1 MMKQLISNFPKN
13 IEEAITIAEN
23 SKIRIPKTNITQVV
37 ICGMGGSGIGGKIVS
52 QWMFDHAPVS
62 VQIIQDYQMPA
73 YVGPNTLV
81 IGSSYS
87 GSTEETIEA
96 IYEAKVKGA
105 HIIGI
110 CSGGLLQAFC
120 KENDYDCVI
129 VPGGNPP
136 RTALAFSIVQ
146 LTNIFIQ
153 FNFLPANFLRDLK
166 SAKEL
171 IEKEIA
177 TVQSE
182 AMVLAKFIK
191 GKVPAIYSSSF
202 YEGIAIR
209 ARQQFNENGKLLCWH
224 HALPEMNHNELVGW
238 GGGDQRF
245 VVVLLQTH
253 DFLPRNK
260 KRLEITLAT
269 IHKKAEILEVNA
281 LGTNVVEKS
290 IYLIH
295 LVDWASF
302 YLSELNDVD
311 PMDIKIIDYL
321 KDELSK
327 F

>member
-13 IEEAITIAEN
+13 IDEALKIAEN
-23 SKIRIPKTNITQVV
+23 SKIRIPKESIHQVV

-52 QWMFDHAPVS
+52 QWMFEHAPVS
-62 VQIIQDYQMPA
+62 VQIIQDYQIPA

-87 GSTEETIEA
+87 GSTEETLEA
-96 IYEAKVKGA
+96 IYEAKEKGA

-110 CSGGLLQAFC
+110 CSGGLLAEFC
-120 KENDYDCVI
+120 AKHDFDCII

-153 FNFLPANFLRDLK
+153 YSFLPASFLTDLAN
-166 SAKEL
+166 AKLL
-171 IEKEIA
+171 IEKELGEIQKEALKLA
-177 TVQSE
+177 T
-182 AMVLAKFIK
+182 FIK
-191 GKVPAIYSSSF
+191 GKVPAIYASSH
-202 YEGIAIR
+202 YEGVAVR

-224 HALPEMNHNELVGW
+224 HTLPEMNHNELVGW

-245 VVVLLQTH
+245 AVVLLQTN
-253 DFLPRNK
+253 DFLPRNI

-269 IHKKAEILEVNA
+269 IQKKADILEVKAKGN
-281 LGTNVVEKS
+281 NIVEKS